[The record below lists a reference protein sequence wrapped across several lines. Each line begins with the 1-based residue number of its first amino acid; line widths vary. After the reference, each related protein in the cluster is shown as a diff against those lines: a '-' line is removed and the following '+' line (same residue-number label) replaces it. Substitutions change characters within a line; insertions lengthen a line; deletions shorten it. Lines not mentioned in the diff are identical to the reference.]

1 MKMTKLV
8 FDSKEMARM
17 AALIEEIASDL
28 RRRSVDFDDAKR
40 EALVKHVLEVASIGI
55 SDPNEIRALV
65 LERYKL

>member
-17 AALIEEIASDL
+17 AALIEEITSDL
-28 RRRSVDFDDAKR
+28 RRRSVEFDDAKR
-40 EALVKHVLEVASIGI
+40 EALVKHVLEVASIDI
-55 SDPNEIRALV
+55 SDSNEIRALV